1 MKTLIAFSILTI
13 ALSATLPSI
22 TAQAPSLDDFLSSV
36 PADDFQSPAADEP
49 AKGVEAPTEVMA
61 PEKVEVTKEVITTD
75 KEPTVVVEAAHT
87 QDAINESV
95 KQMRELD
102 EFITKIKVGSG
113 EGIVSKGVGMYQAF
127 PNRNASLISK
137 RLAYVKAHMEAKK
150 NLAEHLYGLTNEGKE
165 SLVESLDT
173 YDSENDSLAN
183 TSSINS
189 ETINQ
194 KVEGVLRGTA
204 IYSLNDDEE
213 NKEVEVVIV
222 STPKTRGENM
232 DVSGGVVKSKSAREG
247 LAKVF
252 TELKSG
258 VLPPTGGKVIS
269 TDTASGKQLFFIAF
283 GSEIIRS
290 NKNSQ
295 IARTLKMQAS
305 KTAQMRA
312 ANSMCSLIIGE
323 QAAWQGGVSSETQE
337 SQKQFNSTAAEDP
350 ATGEN
355 TVSAEPLEEDISS
368 FLSTMKVKNEYAF
381 FSKGQL
387 PPGLNVTR
395 WVSPDGDWSYAA
407 YIYNPNITLDTSKIR
422 DKIKQNSILGK
433 GNSLLNSQSSK
444 GGRGQAG
451 NGNGNQKT
459 EGPQE
464 VGKGPSGQV
473 SQDDDL

>member
-1 MKTLIAFSILTI
+1 MKKNYVILPFIAFLASM
-13 ALSATLPSI
+13 ANLS
-22 TAQAPSLDDFLSSV
+22 AQAPSLDDFLASV
-36 PADDFQSPAADEP
+36 PADDFQAPAADEP
-49 AKGVEAPTEVMA
+49 AKGVKAPTEIMA
-61 PEKVEVTKEVITTD
+61 PEKVEVKKEVITTD

-102 EFITKIKVGSG
+102 EVITKIKVGSG
-113 EGIVSKGVGMYQAF
+113 EGIVTRGTAAYQAF
-127 PNRNASLISK
+127 ANRNASLISK
-137 RLAYVKAHMEAKK
+137 RLAYVKAHMQAKK
-150 NLAEHLYGLTNEGKE
+150 NLAEHLHGLTNEGKE
-165 SLVESLDT
+165 SLTESLDT
-173 YDSENDSLAN
+173 YDSDNDSLAN

-204 IYSLNDDEE
+204 IYSLNDDMEK
-213 NKEVEVVIV
+213 KEVEVVIV
-222 STPKTRGENM
+222 TTPKTRGETM

-252 TELKSG
+252 TELKTG

-269 TDTASGKQLFFIAF
+269 TDTASGRQLFFIAF

-323 QAAWQGGVSSETQE
+323 QAAWKGGVSTKTSEG
-337 SQKQFNSTAAEDP
+337 QKQFNSAAAEDP

-355 TVSAEPLEEDISS
+355 SVSAEPLENDISS
-368 FLSTMKVKNEYAF
+368 FLSTMKQKNEYAF
-381 FSKGQL
+381 FSKGKL
-387 PPGLNVTR
+387 PPGLNATR

-407 YIYNPNITLDTSKIR
+407 YIYNPNITLDTTKLR
-422 DKIKQNSILGK
+422 DKINQTSILGK
-433 GNSLLNSQSSK
+433 GDTLLNPDAP
-444 GGRGQAG
+444 GGKNSGG
-451 NGNGNQKT
+451 KKEP
-459 EGPQE
+459 EGPKE
-464 VGKGPSGQV
+464 VGKGPSGKI
-473 SQDDDL
+473 SKDDDL

>member
-1 MKTLIAFSILTI
+1 M
-13 ALSATLPSI
+13 
-22 TAQAPSLDDFLSSV
+22 
-36 PADDFQSPAADEP
+36 
-49 AKGVEAPTEVMA
+49 
-61 PEKVEVTKEVITTD
+61 
-75 KEPTVVVEAAHT
+75 
-87 QDAINESV
+87 
-95 KQMRELD
+95 
-102 EFITKIKVGSG
+102 
-113 EGIVSKGVGMYQAF
+113 
-127 PNRNASLISK
+127 
-137 RLAYVKAHMEAKK
+137 
-150 NLAEHLYGLTNEGKE
+150 
-165 SLVESLDT
+165 
-173 YDSENDSLAN
+173 
-183 TSSINS
+183 
-189 ETINQ
+189 
-194 KVEGVLRGTA
+194 RGTA

-355 TVSAEPLEEDISS
+355 TVSAEPLEEDNWKE
-368 FLSTMKVKNEYAF
+368 MKDCEDE
-381 FSKGQL
+381 G
-387 PPGLNVTR
+387 
-395 WVSPDGDWSYAA
+395 DGF
-407 YIYNPNITLDTSKIR
+407 
-422 DKIKQNSILGK
+422 
-433 GNSLLNSQSSK
+433 
-444 GGRGQAG
+444 
-451 NGNGNQKT
+451 
-459 EGPQE
+459 
-464 VGKGPSGQV
+464 VGFVHNAVIEHYLEKHEAPEE
-473 SQDDDL
+473 L